1 VESHRLILESG
12 PPDAEWLLEW
22 DDVTLTLKAPDGQ
35 LVLEAPPTAAHRL
48 VELYELYAEGKVSF
62 ATSHGSRTFKKQ
74 SGALAALR
82 GLVEAGMAG
91 DAEFRAE
98 LRRQS
103 LRAIPRGLV
112 MFVVGGGLFGLYCWY
127 ASWAPDP
134 PPGHWI
140 RRFGWLIHG
149 VLLVL
154 MGVGLAG
161 PFVAY
166 FGLRQWL
173 QVRRIERLAAESQRH
188 AEPDAAPDRGRHTGY
203 SGFDAPSGGPG
214 R

>member
-1 VESHRLILESG
+1 LRQESG
-12 PPDAEWLLEW
+12 PHDAEWVLAW
-22 DDVTLTLKAPDGQ
+22 DEAKLTLDAPDGQ
-35 LVLEAPPTAAHRL
+35 RVLEATPTAAHRL

-62 ATSHGSRTFKKQ
+62 ATPHGSLAFKKQ
-74 SGALAALR
+74 AAAVAAVR
-82 GLVEAGMAG
+82 GLVETGLAG
-91 DAEFRAE
+91 DPEFCAE

-103 LRAIPRGLV
+103 VRAIPRGLT

-140 RRFGWLIHG
+140 RWFGWAIHG

-173 QVRRIERLAAESQRH
+173 RVRRIERLAAQRH
-188 AEPDAAPDRGRHTGY
+188 AEPGAAAD
-203 SGFDAPSGGPG
+203 GGA
-214 R
+214 

>member
-1 VESHRLILESG
+1 V
-12 PPDAEWLLEW
+12 LEW
-22 DDVTLTLKAPDGQ
+22 DDATLGLSTPDGQ
-35 LVLEAPPTAAHRL
+35 RVLEAPATAAHRL
-48 VELYELYAEGKVSF
+48 VDLYELYAEGKVSF
-62 ATSHGSRTFKKQ
+62 ATPLGSLTFKKQ
-74 SGALAALR
+74 SSALAAVR
-82 GLVEAGMAG
+82 ELVEAALADDPGFCT
-91 DAEFRAE
+91 D

-140 RRFGWLIHG
+140 RWFGWLIYG
-149 VLLVL
+149 VLLIL
-154 MGVGLAG
+154 IGVGLAG

-173 QVRRIERLAAESQRH
+173 RVCRIGRLAAETPRH
-188 AEPDAAPDRGRHTGY
+188 AGPDATPDRGSLG
-203 SGFDAPSGGPG
+203 AV
-214 R
+214 